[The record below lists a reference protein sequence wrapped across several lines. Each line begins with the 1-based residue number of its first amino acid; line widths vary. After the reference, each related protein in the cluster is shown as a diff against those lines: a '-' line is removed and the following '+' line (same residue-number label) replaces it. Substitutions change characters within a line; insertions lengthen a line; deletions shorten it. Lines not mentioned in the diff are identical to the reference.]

1 VRYLGQVHFNRDA
14 TTSCIGK
21 HERDDRSR
29 EELGPGGMWSRGIK
43 QAKLR
48 SSNRTKFEKHLYLDR
63 VQLRF
68 SRRLSLHAESQNISV
83 RTSGKRFRVADKC
96 SLSSPR
102 TRARFWCKRTI
113 SLSIFFR
120 GFYSKVDWVLDH
132 GTMWVKSK

>member
-102 TRARFWCKRTI
+102 TRARFWCKGAI
-113 SLSIFFR
+113 SLSIFSEASIARSIAFII
-120 GFYSKVDWVLDH
+120 GQC
-132 GTMWVKSK
+132 G